1 MHTHIKRALFL
12 APMKIEALLTGEK
25 MKREVKRIKLLT
37 NV

>member
-1 MHTHIKRALFL
+1 
-12 APMKIEALLTGEK
+12 MKIEALLTGEK